1 VSQEESP
8 DLRAFLESGRKQL
21 EQASAEYGRA
31 LLPEEY
37 WWLGVGLAAVT
48 LAELGDKP
56 YAAGRLEQ
64 LIERA
69 GYKGVR
75 GDWFQRFTEELAEL
89 DAEGL
94 LYPIWQRNAEGTWVE
109 TGAQVHAGFG
119 PQDGYF
125 LALGHIAVAL
135 AVLRDDA
142 ALIGQVAQAVGEIVT
157 SGLEPGHE
165 ALILKALQPEE

>member
-1 VSQEESP
+1 MDQEESL
-8 DLRAFLESGRKQL
+8 DLQAFLESGRRQL
-21 EQASAEYGRA
+21 ERAPAEYGRA

-56 YAAGRLEQ
+56 YAVGRVEQ

-75 GDWFQRFTEELAEL
+75 GDWFQRFTEELANL

-94 LYPIWQRNAEGTWVE
+94 LYPVWQRNAEGAWVA
-109 TGAQVHAGFG
+109 TGAQVHDGFG
-119 PQDGYF
+119 AQDAYF

-135 AVLRDDA
+135 AVLREDA
-142 ALIGQVAQAVGEIVT
+142 ALIGQLAQAVGEIVT
-157 SGLEPGHE
+157 SGLEPAHE
-165 ALILKALQPEE
+165 SLILEVLKP